1 MVKMS
6 QQDYKRLV
14 GKNVNQRGGGLT
26 KVNPK
31 KKIKKRAVSDN
42 LVKRVGILETRID
55 YLMAQL
61 VKVGFR
67 LPDRKEKNG

>member
-6 QQDYKRLV
+6 AKDYAM
-14 GKNVNQRGGGLT
+14 LT
-26 KVNPK
+26 GNKVNPK

>member
-6 QQDYKRLV
+6 AKDYALLIGNKEV
-14 GKNVNQRGGGLT
+14 G
-26 KVNPK
+26 PK
-31 KKIKKRAVSDN
+31 KKRKKRAVSDN